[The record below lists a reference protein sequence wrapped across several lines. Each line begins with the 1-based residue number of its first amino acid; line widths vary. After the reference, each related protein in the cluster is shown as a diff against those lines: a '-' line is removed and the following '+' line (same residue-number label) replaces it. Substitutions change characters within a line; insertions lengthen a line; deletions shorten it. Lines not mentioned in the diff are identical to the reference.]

1 LLRPYFNFH
10 AKSGPG
16 PSQDGKGPSD
26 TATSGSLPP
35 HQSGLITPQHSGLA
49 TTSKSRTT
57 LPSTDTPT
65 GTILP
70 AKQLVLPASPALVDI
85 HTPPIS
91 TAFPPTPVSKPSRP
105 PTMSQTALNAESQLV
120 HPESV
125 LVPQNKDERGTGL
138 DLESLDNDALKK
150 QLLKGYSAP
159 SRSTSQVSDL
169 FTPLRRVRVLK
180 VSTGKTWPRSQPP
193 RCDS

>member
-1 LLRPYFNFH
+1 
-10 AKSGPG
+10 
-16 PSQDGKGPSD
+16 
-26 TATSGSLPP
+26 
-35 HQSGLITPQHSGLA
+35 
-49 TTSKSRTT
+49 
-57 LPSTDTPT
+57 
-65 GTILP
+65 
-70 AKQLVLPASPALVDI
+70 
-85 HTPPIS
+85 
-91 TAFPPTPVSKPSRP
+91 
-105 PTMSQTALNAESQLV
+105 MSQTALNAESQLV